1 MRALG
6 ILVAL
11 YATAS
16 VGATIELQAFDLN
29 RCLHWHMT
37 SDTGGAESE
46 AYHAALAKIKSSY
59 SVFSAGA
66 FTQSNGNVE
75 KFGACLFEYK
85 SNKAI
90 FRCLANQDYPFAG
103 AVFETAQSQ
112 PFPTVSVLSCVT
124 GCAKGVPQF
133 IHEISQ
139 DIPSDPKAFE
149 AAEKKRLAN
158 FRSMCGKK

>member
-6 ILVAL
+6 ILAAL

-46 AYHAALAKIKSSY
+46 AYRVALARAQSSH

-66 FTQSNGNVE
+66 FTRAGGNVE
-75 KFGACLFEYK
+75 KFGACSFEYK
-85 SNKAI
+85 NNKTV

-112 PFPTVSVLSCVT
+112 RFPTVSVLSCVS
-124 GCAKGVPQF
+124 GCTKGVPHF
-133 IHEISQ
+133 IHAINQ
-139 DIPSDPKAFE
+139 DIPSNPKAFE
-149 AAEKKRLAN
+149 AAEQKRLSS
-158 FRSMCGKK
+158 FRRACGKK